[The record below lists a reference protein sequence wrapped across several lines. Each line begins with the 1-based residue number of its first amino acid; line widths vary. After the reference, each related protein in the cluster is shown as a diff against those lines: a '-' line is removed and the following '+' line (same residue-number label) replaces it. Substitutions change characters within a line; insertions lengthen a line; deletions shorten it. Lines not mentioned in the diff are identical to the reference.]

1 MNACD
6 LVENWLKEQGF
17 RCERDDDGDIRFRY
31 QGVGMFCCKDRDNG
45 FLRII
50 MPGIYDVD
58 GNRERVLEAINTI
71 ARELKV
77 IKAFLVNDSLWL
89 SIEMFIDSTANID
102 NFIERCL
109 DIMITGR
116 NRIAQE
122 ILE

>member
-31 QGVGMFCCKDRDNG
+31 QGVGIFCCKDRDNG

>member
-50 MPGIYDVD
+50 MPGIYDVN